1 MREQPARH
9 PHNSSGNTPNTHVTD
24 GKHRT
29 SFDDDDGGDSSG
41 DDGDVHSMYTP
52 AIDAA
57 EVHLR
62 RLRREGGAHRR
73 AVRCALHAH
82 RPVAWHSP
90 LSEAEEAEVEEEL
103 AEMEYDIAN
112 GTAGM
117 PYPEPQQGFQVP
129 NANTMHLFKA

>member
-9 PHNSSGNTPNTHVTD
+9 PHNSSGNTTNTHVTD
-24 GKHRT
+24 GKPRT
-29 SFDDDDGGDSSG
+29 SFDDDGGGDSSG

-73 AVRCALHAH
+73 AVRRALHAH

-117 PYPEPQQGFQVP
+117 PYPEPQRGFQVP